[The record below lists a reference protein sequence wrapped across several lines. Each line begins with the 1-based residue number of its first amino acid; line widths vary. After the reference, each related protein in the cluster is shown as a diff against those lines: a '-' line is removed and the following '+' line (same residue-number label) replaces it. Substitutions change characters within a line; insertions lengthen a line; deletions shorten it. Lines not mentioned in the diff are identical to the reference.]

1 MCRGHRRY
9 GSWIPIP
16 AWECPEGVIGKCG
29 CTATMSRLGTGANRD
44 ETGATLDAGL
54 VNPSIGTP
62 QGPWLRTGDLGAFSD
77 GELYIMGR
85 LKDLVVVDGHNH
97 FPDDIEAT
105 VREITGGRVAAIAIP
120 KVGTEQLVIIAE
132 LKSRCVSRAEDELE
146 FRTAKRDV
154 ASVVSATHGLHV
166 ADLVG
171 VEPGSIPITS
181 SGKIGG
187 PPASSVT
194 STANSRART
203 SRHDCRHS

>member
-1 MCRGHRRY
+1 
-9 GSWIPIP
+9 
-16 AWECPEGVIGKCG
+16 
-29 CTATMSRLGTGANRD
+29 
-44 ETGATLDAGL
+44 
-54 VNPSIGTP
+54 
-62 QGPWLRTGDLGAFSD
+62 
-77 GELYIMGR
+77 MGR
-85 LKDLVVVDGHNH
+85 LKDLVVVDGRNH

-132 LKSRCVSRAEDELE
+132 LKSRCVSRAEAELE

-181 SGKIGG
+181 SGKIRRSACVERYLNGQF
-187 PPASSVT
+187 
-194 STANSRART
+194 ARSDVAT
-203 SRHDCRHS
+203 